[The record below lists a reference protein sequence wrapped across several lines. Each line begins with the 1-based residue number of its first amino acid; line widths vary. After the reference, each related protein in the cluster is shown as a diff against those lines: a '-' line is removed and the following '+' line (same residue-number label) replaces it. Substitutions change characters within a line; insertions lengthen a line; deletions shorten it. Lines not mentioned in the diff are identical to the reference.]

1 MTEQEKNVQIIK
13 AMFSAYDRGD
23 IKTVIDHLADHV
35 DWKCPVANDFSVI
48 SWANPRHSPL
58 EVHRF
63 FNEFLE
69 KVEPL
74 SMRPMRFTAQD
85 DRVIV
90 EGTERSRIRSTGG
103 EYSVDWVMVF
113 VMENGKCTQVSDYL
127 DTSAV
132 IRAIQREVRK
142 AA

>member
-1 MTEQEKNVQIIK
+1 MTEQEINMQIVK
-13 AMFSAYDRGD
+13 QLFLAYEKGD
-23 IKTVIDHLADHV
+23 IKTIIAGLADHV
-35 DWKCPVANDFSVI
+35 DWKCPVMNDFSLI
-48 SWANPRHSPL
+48 TWANPRHNPV
-58 EVHRF
+58 EVQSF
-63 FNEFLE
+63 FTEFLE

-74 SMRPMRFTAQD
+74 SMQPLRYTAQD

-113 VMENGKCTQVSDYL
+113 VMKNGKCTQVSDYL
-127 DTSAV
+127 DTTAV
-132 IRAIQREVRK
+132 IRAMRKEVSK